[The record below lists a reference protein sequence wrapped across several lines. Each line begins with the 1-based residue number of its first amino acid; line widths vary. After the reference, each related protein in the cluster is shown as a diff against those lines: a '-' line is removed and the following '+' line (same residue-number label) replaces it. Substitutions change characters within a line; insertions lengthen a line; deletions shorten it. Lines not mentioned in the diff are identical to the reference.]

1 LSGGVVVHQMWGGA
15 GELRH
20 HPADAARLHVVDRR
34 GRNMIKERRIHAL
47 VQPEDEVPGERA
59 GAQH

>member
-1 LSGGVVVHQMWGGA
+1 MVVHQMWGS

-20 HPADAARLHVVDRR
+20 YPADAARLHVVDRR
-34 GRNMIKERRIHAL
+34 GRNMIRERRIYAL
-47 VQPEDEVPGERA
+47 VQSEDEVPGERA

>member
-1 LSGGVVVHQMWGGA
+1 MVVHQMWGS

-20 HPADAARLHVVDRR
+20 YPADAARLHVVDRG
-34 GRNMIKERRIHAL
+34 GRNMIRERRIYAL